1 MMFDNGRKKMLLHR
15 MEETRQNQEATF
27 KAQVE
32 SGKVAEQERRETE
45 KEKGSWAVEKEKAAG
60 ETMNK
65 NAVVAMVTSLL
76 SKGEAIPSNLQPVVD
91 VVMENILIPL
101 ATQNEQQKAEMIE
114 RYKQATQG
122 NEQEVSQGTMEQEQM
137 EQEPINNQPQ
147 VAA

>member
-1 MMFDNGRKKMLLHR
+1 
-15 MEETRQNQEATF
+15 
-27 KAQVE
+27 
-32 SGKVAEQERRETE
+32 
-45 KEKGSWAVEKEKAAG
+45 
-60 ETMNK
+60 MNK

-122 NEQEVSQGTMEQEQM
+122 NEQGVPREQMEQEQM